1 MNHAI
6 VSFILKKMSTMITY
20 RKSEIPTHLQQYFQ
34 PAEIGLEQTPEQY
47 VAELVAVFGEV
58 RRVLRDD
65 GTCWL
70 NLGDSYGATG
80 GDTHSGFNERYSG
93 TGGDGS
99 KQNMMLDGVKDI
111 KHATGLRPKN
121 LLGIPWRVAFAL
133 QADGWYLRQ
142 DIIWH
147 KPNPMPESVTDR
159 CTKAHEYIFLLT
171 KSARYWYDAEAV
183 KESFADER
191 MGNPGT
197 YKGNGQ
203 VEGWNMDGKITGRN
217 RRSVWTVPTKPYS
230 GAHFAVFPPELIKPC
245 ILAGCPDQCCPKCGK
260 GWERQTEYGRV
271 LSTGGSDKGA
281 RANNLATCD
290 PNNKNGDANSSYV
303 TGNMVQREKITLGFR
318 PTCTCPEHEPV
329 SGTVLDPFNGS
340 GTTGLVALQTN
351 RKYVG
356 CELNPEYVRLTE
368 KRLEPE
374 LAQGRLSL

>member
-47 VAELVAVFGEV
+47 VAEMVAVFREV

-65 GTCWL
+65 GCAWL
-70 NLGDSYGATG
+70 NLGDSYA
-80 GDTHSGFNERYSG
+80 SEPFEPW
-93 TGGDGS
+93 
-99 KQNMMLDGVKDI
+99 GVK
-111 KHATGLRPKN
+111 PKDE
-121 LLGIPWRVAFAL
+121 LGIPDAVVNAL
-133 QADGWYLRQ
+133 RLDGWYRRQ
-142 DIIWH
+142 TIIWH

-183 KESFADER
+183 KENGAGGRER
-191 MGNPGT
+191 FSGDNYGA
-197 YKGNGQ
+197 KGLDRLGRNDHGRHDN
-203 VEGWNMDGKITGRN
+203 EIAITRN
-217 RRSVWTVPTKPYS
+217 RRSVWTVPTQPYS

-260 GWERQTEYGRV
+260 GWERVTERV
-271 LSTGGSDKGA
+271 TQSASVAGPKSTDKKKQGIAIAFSGYADGS
-281 RANNLATCD
+281 TC
-290 PNNKNGDANSSYV
+290 PNIR
-303 TGNMVQREKITLGFR
+303 TIGFR
-318 PTCTCPEHEPV
+318 PSCDCCPPLEDTPDCFDPLTIP
-329 SGTVLDPFNGS
+329 GTVLDPFNGS

-356 CELNPEYVRLTE
+356 CELNPEYIELTR
-368 KRLEPE
+368 KRLDPE
-374 LAQGRLSL
+374 MAQGRLSL